1 MDETTWM
8 GLALERKQALD
19 SIKKIAAGLINDLH
33 FLDEDEGILYN
44 DFIDKLNRI
53 LSLSDEDSRW

>member
-19 SIKKIAAGLINDLH
+19 SIKKIVVELINDLH

-44 DFIDKLNRI
+44 DFIDKLKEI
-53 LSLSDEDSRW
+53 SDLSDEDSRW